1 MLLLCKRNSIAPVAL
16 PVGEIKDLYVPSLR
30 IISFGCGVI
39 RGVIVVSVRIV
50 GDGEKNRDKRA
61 EGSFFVNNKSSCRIF
76 VRLIGVEKLVLI
88 VRGCDVKRGF
98 CAMSSIN

>member
-16 PVGEIKDLYVPSLR
+16 PVGETKDLCAPSLR

-50 GDGEKNRDKRA
+50 GDGEKSRDKRD

-76 VRLIGVEKLVLI
+76 VRFIGVEKLVFI

-98 CAMSSIN
+98 CAMSLIN